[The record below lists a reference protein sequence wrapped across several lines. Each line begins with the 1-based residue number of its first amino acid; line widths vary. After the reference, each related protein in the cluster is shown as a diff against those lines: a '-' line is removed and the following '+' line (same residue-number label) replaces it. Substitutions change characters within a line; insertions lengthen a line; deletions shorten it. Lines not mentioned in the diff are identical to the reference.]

1 MVCNCSLQWLAEVLG
16 AANTSLLAPDLQ
28 CAAPDK
34 LRGVYLSRLTTG
46 ELDCVDRLQ
55 VVLGIVAVCVSFVL
69 LLTLSLVLCRYRR
82 RRQRDKL
89 MGRGWPPG
97 PLAPWPPDDHAAAT
111 RHIMAD
117 DYGYHAYS
125 VRHVPVTKV

>member
-1 MVCNCSLQWLAEVLG
+1 MCLGPHFPPYDSIYSMQEGEAE
-16 AANTSLLAPDLQ
+16 Q
-28 CAAPDK
+28 EQHE
-34 LRGVYLSRLTTG
+34 RLTTG
-46 ELDCVDRLQ
+46 ELDCVVRLK
-55 VVLGIVAVCVSFVL
+55 VVLGIVFCVVFVVCL
-69 LLTLSLVLCRYRR
+69 ILCLVFCGYRR